1 MSARR
6 FSHTFA
12 DKTVILTGAG
22 SGLGKAI
29 CRELAAAGA
38 LVHALDIDGVRLREP
53 SNWTDL
59 PGRVV
64 AHQVDVAD
72 AAAMTRVIGE
82 IIAGAGKIDFLFNNA
97 GVTLIGES
105 HTIAFEKN
113 KRLLDINLL
122 GLIHGTH
129 LIYPQMV
136 RQGRGH
142 IINTASTAGATGYAT
157 AAAYAASKAAV
168 LELTRSLR
176 AEAEGHGVR
185 VSAACP
191 GYVDTGIFAQER
203 IIGMDREN
211 LIKSLP
217 VKMMTSEDAAR
228 RLLRGV
234 CAGRKTIVFPAS
246 AKLFWYLSRWIPSL
260 LLPFHKRFLRDF
272 RKD

>member
-1 MSARR
+1 MSASR
-6 FSHTFA
+6 FIHTFA
-12 DKTVILTGAG
+12 GRTIVLTGAG
-22 SGLGKAI
+22 SGLGRAI

-38 LVHALDIDGVRLREP
+38 QVHALDVDGGRLREL
-53 SNWTDL
+53 SDWTGL
-59 PGRVV
+59 SGRVT
-64 AHQVDVAD
+64 AHEVDVAD
-72 AAAMTRVIGE
+72 AAAMSRVMAG
-82 IIAGAGKIDFLFNNA
+82 IIAEAGGIDFLFNNA

-136 RQGRGH
+136 KQGKGH

-203 IIGMDREN
+203 IIGMDREK

-234 CAGRKTIVFPAS
+234 CAGKKTIVFPAS
-246 AKLFWYLSRWIPSL
+246 AKIFWYLAIWFPSL